1 MRRRARIGKAAV
13 CGIVGA
19 TGLRRAPAPD
29 LVERVLDSI
38 RHRGPDASGHVF
50 RDGTWLGSRRLK
62 ILDLRDEANQPMVDE
77 ATGVALVYNGEI
89 YNYLELRE
97 ELERKGYGF
106 DTSGDTEVLL
116 RGYLEWGD
124 GLFGRCN
131 GMWALAIRDPRRRGT
146 ILCRD
151 RFGEKPLYLGRTA
164 AGAWWFGSDAATL
177 RLAGAGSGRF
187 DASRVLN
194 FLLFGD
200 AEDPSGSFFDGISQV
215 KPGHLVLVTADG
227 IVDDREWWSLAEFAR
242 ERWSMP
248 PAQPEEIEEAIDRA
262 VRLRLRSD
270 VSVGSSLSGG
280 IDSSTILASIRSLDA
295 SHDIHVFTASFPGQP
310 VDEWERAS
318 RVANDFGAVAHRVE
332 PTLGGFLGS
341 LPVLVRR
348 QGGPFDS
355 PSVYAQWC
363 VMEEAAR
370 AGVTVLLDG
379 QGADETWGGY
389 RKYVWFAVAEALLR
403 SDLTSAGG
411 IVKRWRSARDL
422 PRPDALQ
429 VGGLALPSPGR
440 HVARL
445 ALRRLQRWVGPA
457 LLDAALVDPQGS
469 KVGGPLLRQAAVADG
484 GRVILP
490 RLLRYADRNSMAWSR
505 ELRLPFLDLEV
516 VGHAFSSGWRSGFE
530 SGWTKEA
537 LRRVAARRL
546 PEDIVWRRGKTAYD
560 VPDEAWLREG
570 SVRERLSIASEL
582 LQEQR
587 IVERGQSLR
596 LSPWRVLSL
605 ASFLEQ
611 SSLAA

>member
-1 MRRRARIGKAAV
+1 M

-19 TGLRRAPAPD
+19 VGLAREPAPD
-29 LVERVLDSI
+29 LIDRVLDSI

-62 ILDLRDEANQPMVDE
+62 ILDLRDEANQPMADE
-77 ATGVALVYNGEI
+77 ATGVVLVFNGEI
-89 YNYLELRE
+89 YNYLELRD
-97 ELERKGYGF
+97 ELERKGHRF
-106 DTSGDTEVLL
+106 ETSGDTEVVL

-124 GLFGRCN
+124 DLFERCN

-146 ILCRD
+146 LLSRD
-151 RFGEKPLYLGRTA
+151 RFGEKPLYLGRTPD
-164 AGAWWFGSDAATL
+164 GAWWFGSEAATL

-187 DASRVLN
+187 DSSRVLN

-215 KPGHLVLVTADG
+215 KPGHSVLVNDDG
-227 IVDDREWWSLAEFAR
+227 LSEEREWWSLPEFAR
-242 ERWSMP
+242 ERWGTK
-248 PAQPEEIEEAIDRA
+248 PAHPEEIEEAIDRA

-270 VSVGSSLSGG
+270 VLVGSSLSGG
-280 IDSSTILASIRSLDA
+280 IDSSTILGSIRSLDA
-295 SHDIHVFTASFPGQP
+295 SRETHVFTASFPGQA

-318 RVANDFGAVAHRVE
+318 RVAAEFFAFAHRVE
-332 PTLGGFLGS
+332 PTLDGVLDC
-341 LPVLVRR
+341 LPLLVRR

-355 PSVYAQWC
+355 PSVYAQWS
-363 VMEEAAR
+363 VMEEAAA

-403 SDLTSAGG
+403 ADVKVASG
-411 IVKRWRSARDL
+411 IVKRWRSVGDL
-422 PRPDALQ
+422 PTPDPLQ
-429 VGGLALPSPGR
+429 IGGLALPAPGR
-440 HVARL
+440 HAARL
-445 ALRRLQRWVGPA
+445 ALRRLHRWAGPA
-457 LLDAALVDPQGS
+457 LLDAALVDPQGV
-469 KVGGPLLRQAAVADG
+469 KTGGPLLRQAAVADG

-516 VGHAFSSGWRSGFE
+516 VAHAFSSGWRSGIE
-530 SGWTKEA
+530 TGWTKER

-546 PEDIVWRRGKTAYD
+546 PDEIVWRRGKTAYD
-560 VPDEAWLREG
+560 VPEAAWLPHPR
-570 SVRERLSIASEL
+570 VRDQLRLASEL
-582 LQEQR
+582 LQER
-587 IVERGQSLR
+587 GIVEPGRSLPA
-596 LSPWRVLSL
+596 SPWRAMSL

-611 SSLAA
+611 SGLAA

>member
-1 MRRRARIGKAAV
+1 M

-19 TGLRRAPAPD
+19 VGLTHEPAPD
-29 LVERVLDSI
+29 FAERVLDSI

-50 RDGTWLGSRRLK
+50 REGTWLGSRRLK
-62 ILDLRDEANQPMVDE
+62 ILDLRDEANQPMEDE
-77 ATGVALVYNGEI
+77 ETGVVLVYNGEV
-89 YNYLELRE
+89 YNFLELRD
-97 ELERKGYGF
+97 ELERKGHRF

-124 GLFGRCN
+124 DLFPRCN
-131 GMWALAIRDPRRRGT
+131 GMWALAIRDPRRGGT
-146 ILCRD
+146 LLCRD
-151 RFGEKPLYLGRTA
+151 RFGEKPLYLGRTPE
-164 AGAWWFGSDAATL
+164 GSWWFGSEAATL
-177 RLAGAGSGRF
+177 RLAGAGTGRF

-215 KPGHLVLVTADG
+215 EPGHCVLLTDDG
-227 IVDDREWWSLAEFAR
+227 IADERAWWALADFAQ
-242 ERWSMP
+242 ERWGTA
-248 PAQPEEIEEAIDRA
+248 PAQPEAIEDALDRA

-270 VSVGSSLSGG
+270 VLVGSSLSGG
-280 IDSSTILASIRSLDA
+280 IDSSTILGSIRSVD
-295 SHDIHVFTASFPGQP
+295 SSREIHVFTASFPGRA
-310 VDEWERAS
+310 VDEWERAN
-318 RVANDFGAVAHRVE
+318 RVAGVFGATTHRVE
-332 PTLGGFLGS
+332 PTLDGFLDN
-341 LPVLVRR
+341 LPLLVHR

-363 VMEEAAR
+363 VMEEAAN

-389 RKYVWFAVAEALLR
+389 RKYVWFAVAESLLR
-403 SDLTSAGG
+403 ADFGSASD
-411 IVKRWRSARDL
+411 IVRQWRSADDL

-429 VGGLALPSPGR
+429 VGGLALPAQGR
-440 HVARL
+440 HLARL
-445 ALRRLQRWVGPA
+445 GLRRVHRWIGPA
-457 LLDAALVDPQGS
+457 LLDAALVDPQGA

-530 SGWTKEA
+530 RGWTKEP
-537 LRRVAARRL
+537 LRRVADRRL
-546 PEDIVWRRGKTAYD
+546 PGEIVWRRGKTAYD
-560 VPDEAWLREG
+560 VPEEDWLPQPR
-570 SVRERLSIASEL
+570 VREQLRAAGEL
-582 LQEQR
+582 LQDLQ
-587 IVERGQSLR
+587 IVERGRSLPV
-596 LSPWRVLSL
+596 SPWRGLSL

-611 SSLAA
+611 SGLAA